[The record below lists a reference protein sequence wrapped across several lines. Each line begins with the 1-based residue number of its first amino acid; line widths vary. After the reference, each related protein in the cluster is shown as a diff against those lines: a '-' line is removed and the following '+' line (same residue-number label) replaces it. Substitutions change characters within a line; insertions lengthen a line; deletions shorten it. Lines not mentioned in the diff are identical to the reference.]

1 MERADSRWPLRAI
14 LSLPAIWLLARWAG
28 GLSTFGEVVNRTGIW
43 SALLLIPVVAVTPLR
58 RLFGQKPWLD
68 WLVQRR
74 REIALASFA
83 YAGAHAGVYLI
94 GKVELNLV
102 LQEAR
107 EPWLLAGWAA
117 LTIFLAPG
125 AIRDEVI
132 VTALRRRWE
141 RLHHLL
147 YAGAALIAVHWA
159 LSAFDPLTMQVQAA
173 LHAAGYYAGPIDG
186 IIGTQ
191 SREALRQFQQ
201 DHRLTVTGTI
211 TPEVLDSAGIVAN

>member
-1 MERADSRWPLRAI
+1 
-14 LSLPAIWLLARWAG
+14 
-28 GLSTFGEVVNRTGIW
+28 VNRTGIW

-58 RLFGQKPWLD
+58 RLFGQTAWLA

-83 YAGAHAGVYLI
+83 YASVHAAVYLI
-94 GKVELNLV
+94 GKAKPGLV

-125 AIRDEVI
+125 TIRDEVI

-147 YAGAALIAVHWA
+147 YAGAVLIAVHWA

-191 SREALRQFQQ
+191 SREALRQFQR
-201 DHRLTVTGTI
+201 DHRLTITGTI
-211 TPEVLDSAGIVAN
+211 TPEVLESAGIVAN